1 MHDVLRVCATASV
14 DAASVRRAE
23 HLLLSDRDAVVLVT
37 ARRAEA
43 RARRK
48 ATATVPVHTAPANE
62 STWPATQAATG
73 T

>member
-1 MHDVLRVCATASV
+1 MHYVLQVCATASV
-14 DAASVRRAE
+14 DDAASVRRAE
-23 HLLLSDRDAVVLVT
+23 HMLLPYRDAVALVA

-48 ATATVPVHTAPANE
+48 ATVPVHTAPANE
-62 STWPATQAATG
+62 STSPATQAATG